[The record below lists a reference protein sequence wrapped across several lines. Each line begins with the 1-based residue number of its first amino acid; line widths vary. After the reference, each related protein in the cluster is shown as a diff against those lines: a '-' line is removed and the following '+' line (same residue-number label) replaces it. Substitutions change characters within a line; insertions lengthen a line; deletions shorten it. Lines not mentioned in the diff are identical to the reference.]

1 MEMTDCF
8 PVIMQ
13 ELALRLGHISA
24 IQVLLCLVWL
34 RVEQVGVRQVVWVA
48 LSHLEGS
55 PFGDL
60 FLFGAFWTELF
71 AQVSQTARAR

>member
-1 MEMTDCF
+1 MTNCF

-24 IQVLLCLVWL
+24 VQLLLCLVWL
-34 RVEQVGVRQVVWVA
+34 RVEQVSIRQVVRIA
-48 LSHLEGS
+48 LCHFEGS

-60 FLFGAFWTELF
+60 FLLGAFRTELF
-71 AQVSQTARAR
+71 AQVSQAASAR